1 MSGISGAISAAE
13 ESEDTDANM
22 STLNSG
28 STHHTTKS
36 HRYGQARKEKL
47 AAALLKRFEKK
58 PAVSNSRR
66 TIDAEHIEYLW
77 RRKLTECLPP
87 ELKPRLRAGNGK
99 RMSIGEQDRKR
110 LHVRQWTKALLR
122 ALEKL
127 AFITPVNSTPVD
139 RDNAYAKLI
148 AQVKRRQRQRVHVE
162 HYAREVLTS
171 DIEAVTQE
179 FKGLKDAGRY
189 PIKAKKPA
197 RVDRRDLDLPPDLAE
212 GQWQEVYFRQ
222 SKEANEKKK
231 ATVSERVKVAEVHSS
246 QG

>member
-99 RMSIGEQDRKR
+99 RVSIGEQDRKR

-148 AQVKRRQRQRVHVE
+148 AQVKRRQRERVHVE

-179 FKGLKDAGRY
+179 FKRLKDAGRY

>member
-1 MSGISGAISAAE
+1 MNGISGATSVAE
-13 ESEDTDANM
+13 QSEDTDANM

-36 HRYGQARKEKL
+36 HRHGQLRKEKL
-47 AAALLKRFEKK
+47 ARALLQRFEEK

-66 TIDAEHIEYLW
+66 TINAEHIEYLW

-99 RMSIGEQDRKR
+99 RVGIGERDRKR
-110 LHVRQWTKALLR
+110 LPVRQWTKALIR

-127 AFITPVNSTPVD
+127 AFITPVKSTPVD

-148 AQVKRRQRQRVHVE
+148 AQVKRRQRERVHVE

-171 DIEAVTQE
+171 DIEAVTE
-179 FKGLKDAGRY
+179 DFKRLKAAGRY
-189 PIKAKKPA
+189 PIKAKKPT
-197 RVDRRDLDLPPDLAE
+197 RVDIRDLDLPPDFAE

-222 SKEANEKKK
+222 VEEAHEKEKVTA
-231 ATVSERVKVAEVHSS
+231 SERIKVAEGHAS
-246 QG
+246 QD